1 MSPCSF
7 GDGTV
12 APPALGRSI
21 IEQQRAANKIARLLR
36 EQLSASLHYR
46 IEAQFTVSTT
56 RLVIHYGTQLNDT
69 VELDFTVSEPLDDPG
84 WLMAMAKLMLHKIT
98 EGESGFSIAHELDHF
113 NIMDEAEQ
121 CIYEFGRAV

>member
-36 EQLSASLHYR
+36 ERLSATRYC

-56 RLVIHYGTQLNDT
+56 RLIIHYGAQFNDA
-69 VELDFTVSEPLDDPG
+69 VELDFTVGEPLDDPG
-84 WLMAMAKLMLHKIT
+84 WLMDMAKLMLHQIN
-98 EGESGFSIAHELDHF
+98 EGESDFSIAHELDHF

>member
-1 MSPCSF
+1 MPPCSF

-36 EQLSASLHYR
+36 ERLSATRYR

-56 RLVIHYGTQLNDT
+56 RLIIHYGAQLNDS
-69 VELDFTVSEPLDDPG
+69 VELDYTVGEPLDDPG
-84 WLMAMAKLMLHKIT
+84 WLLEMANWILHT
-98 EGESGFSIAHELDHF
+98 LNEGESDFFIAHELDHF
-113 NIMDEAEQ
+113 NILDEAEH

>member
-36 EQLSASLHYR
+36 ERLSAAHYR

-56 RLVIHYGTQLNDT
+56 RLIIHYGAQLNDT
-69 VELDFTVSEPLDDPG
+69 VELDFTVGEPLDDPG
-84 WLMAMAKLMLHKIT
+84 WLMEMAKWMLHNIN
-98 EGESGFSIAHELDHF
+98 EGESDFLIAHELDHF
-113 NIMDEAEQ
+113 NILDEAEH

>member
-12 APPALGRSI
+12 APPALSGAI
-21 IEQQRAANKIARLLR
+21 VEQQRAANKIARLLR
-36 EQLSASLHYR
+36 ERMSASLHYR

-56 RLVIHYGTQLNDT
+56 RLVIHYGAQLNDT
-69 VELDFTVSEPLDDPG
+69 VELDFTVGEPLDDPG
-84 WLMAMAKLMLHKIT
+84 WLMDMAKLMLHKIN

-113 NIMDEAEQ
+113 NIMDEAEH

>member
-1 MSPCSF
+1 MPPCSF

-12 APPALGRSI
+12 APPALSRSI

-36 EQLSASLHYR
+36 ERLSAAHYR

-56 RLVIHYGTQLNDT
+56 RLIIHYGAQLNDT
-69 VELDFTVSEPLDDPG
+69 VELDFTVGEPLDDPG
-84 WLMAMAKLMLHKIT
+84 WLMEMAKWMLHNIN
-98 EGESGFSIAHELDHF
+98 EGESDFFIAHELDHF
-113 NIMDEAEQ
+113 NILDEAEH

>member
-36 EQLSASLHYR
+36 ERLSAACFR

-56 RLVIHYGTQLNDT
+56 RLIIHYGAQFDGS
-69 VELDFTVSEPLDDPG
+69 VELDYTVSDPLDDPG
-84 WLMAMAKLMLHKIT
+84 WLLEMANWMLHT
-98 EGESGFSIAHELDHF
+98 LDEGESDFSIAHELDHF

>member
-1 MSPCSF
+1 MPPCSF

-12 APPALGRSI
+12 APPALSRSI

-36 EQLSASLHYR
+36 ERLSAAHYR

-56 RLVIHYGTQLNDT
+56 RLIIHYGAQLNDT
-69 VELDFTVSEPLDDPG
+69 VELDFTVGEPLDDPG
-84 WLMAMAKLMLHKIT
+84 WLMEMAKWMLHNIN
-98 EGESGFSIAHELDHF
+98 EGESDFLIAHELDHF
-113 NIMDEAEQ
+113 NILDEAEH

>member
-1 MSPCSF
+1 MPPCSF

-12 APPALGRSI
+12 APPALSRSI

-36 EQLSASLHYR
+36 ERLSAAHYR

-56 RLVIHYGTQLNDT
+56 RLIIHYGAQLKDT
-69 VELDFTVSEPLDDPG
+69 VELDFTVGEPLDDPG
-84 WLMAMAKLMLHKIT
+84 WLMEMAKWMLHNIN
-98 EGESGFSIAHELDHF
+98 EGESDFSIAHELDHF
-113 NIMDEAEQ
+113 NIMDDAEH